1 MVQVIYLVAVQAAQV
16 VQVIYL
22 VAVQAAG
29 GPGDFG
35 NPPGG
40 TGIEL
45 GGPGYFDG
53 PMEFGDPTIGM
64 PGGEGLG
71 GNFNTGPSGFVP
83 NQFMG
88 AQPPGAASF
97 APLGQPTNFVF
108 GPDPIGQANM
118 GFSGGGYGPGGPAA
132 FDGGPGGFAGGPG
145 GFAGGLEV
153 LLVDLEVLL
162 VDLAEVL
169 LVDLEVLLVDL
180 EVLLVDLAE
189 VLLVVLEDMEDQVA
203 LLGVPR
209 LVLDLDQLWGDLEVN
224 HILNNFM
231 MIHLCTV
238 IIILV
243 VPLVV

>member
-1 MVQVIYLVAVQAAQV
+1 M
-16 VQVIYL
+16 
-22 VAVQAAG
+22 
-29 GPGDFG
+29 
-35 NPPGG
+35 
-40 TGIEL
+40 

-118 GFSGGGYGPGGPAA
+118 GFSGGGYGPGGPAG

-145 GFAGGLEV
+145 GFAGGAGTRKKAKLSWEKSARENAVMSHQSPHFRPHEV
-153 LLVDLEVLL
+153 VGRKSKNIYENI
-162 VDLAEVL
+162 
-169 LVDLEVLLVDL
+169 
-180 EVLLVDLAE
+180 
-189 VLLVVLEDMEDQVA
+189 
-203 LLGVPR
+203 R
-209 LVLDLDQLWGDLEVN
+209 KSTKN
-224 HILNNFM
+224 
-231 MIHLCTV
+231 
-238 IIILV
+238 
-243 VPLVV
+243 

>member
-1 MVQVIYLVAVQAAQV
+1 M
-16 VQVIYL
+16 
-22 VAVQAAG
+22 
-29 GPGDFG
+29 
-35 NPPGG
+35 
-40 TGIEL
+40 

-118 GFSGGGYGPGGPAA
+118 GFSGGYGPGGPAG

-145 GFAGGLEV
+145 GGFAGGPGGFAGGPGGGFAGGPGGGFAGGPGGGFAGGPEV
-153 LLVDLEVLL
+153 LLVV
-162 VDLAEVL
+162 
-169 LVDLEVLLVDL
+169 
-180 EVLLVDLAE
+180 LAE